1 MRHKRRS
8 RGYRSSS
15 RKGAKLNFAPVIII
29 LCLSVGCGYATAKY
43 VVEPAVNYIPQLT
56 AEETKKDSTEG
67 LQKGSADGQQK
78 EAVDEKRTEKQEN
91 GDAAD
96 KQNVVEDDV
105 DVKETGKVAG
115 YALQFGCYSSQSA
128 AETVLPTLGVE
139 NLQIIEQDG
148 MYKIVGETY
157 KTKASARDAL
167 QKLPETAHAFV
178 TTLYQ

>member
-56 AEETKKDSTEG
+56 EEETKKDSADE
-67 LQKGSADGQQK
+67 QKKDSADGQK
-78 EAVDEKRTEKQEN
+78 EETQQESS
-91 GDAAD
+91 DAES
-96 KQNVVEDDV
+96 KQNIVEDDV
-105 DVKETGKVAG
+105 NVKETGEIAG

-139 NLQIIEQDG
+139 NLQIIEQND

-157 KTKASARDAL
+157 KTKATAREAL

-178 TTLYQ
+178 TTLYK

>member
-56 AEETKKDSTEG
+56 AEETKQDAEDGSPKDP
-67 LQKGSADGQQK
+67 ADGKQAEAQQ
-78 EAVDEKRTEKQEN
+78 ES
-91 GDAAD
+91 GDD
-96 KQNVVEDDV
+96 GGKKNIIEDDV
-105 DVKETGKVAG
+105 NVKETGEIAG
-115 YALQFGCYSSQSA
+115 YALQFGCYSSQSS
-128 AETVLPTLGVE
+128 AESVLPTLGVE
-139 NLQIIEQDG
+139 NLQVIEQDD
-148 MYKIVGETY
+148 MYKIVGKTY
-157 KTKASARDAL
+157 QTKAEAKKAL
-167 QKLPETAHAFV
+167 QELPETAHAFV

>member
-56 AEETKKDSTEG
+56 AEETKQDSAESSPKD
-67 LQKGSADGQQK
+67 SADGQQAETEQT
-78 EAVDEKRTEKQEN
+78 EADDEGSKKN
-91 GDAAD
+91 I
-96 KQNVVEDDV
+96 VEDDV
-105 DVKETGKVAG
+105 NVKETGKVAG

-128 AETVLPTLGVE
+128 AESVLPTLGVE
-139 NLQIIEQDG
+139 NLQVIEQND
-148 MYKIVGETY
+148 MYKIVGQTY
-157 KTKASARDAL
+157 QTKAAAKEAL

-178 TTLYQ
+178 TTLYE